1 MFKGRALIQVLAV
14 AALGVVFGALVY
26 VFASPSPP
34 AKREGMPPRLDVS
47 KSLSARQE
55 VKLAGLDASPRSVV
69 FANVGD
75 SVTLTARG
83 YYSDRS
89 FDKLNGKATYESTN
103 PAVVSVTANGIVTA
117 QAEGAADIVAR
128 HGEFSVAV
136 PVIVYGEMRMPP
148 PVDPAMVGIV
158 PAIDPETPVVLNR
171 VMVELLPGYGLAD
184 AQALAAS
191 IGGDVVFS
199 YRTFPGHIIEFDPS
213 TRELDAALSAME
225 SEPTVEAAHVDAVVE
240 FSNHPTDTFPG
251 GGRVPAGTAPYREVG
266 FQRAWE
272 MMERID
278 DLDPVNIAVIDSGFQ
293 DPAALSD
300 QKLRRVLQSEFP
312 QISITPS
319 LFLFDVP
326 TDSNGG
332 RVIVTYLEKNQIE
345 DPDFTSHGT
354 GVASVI
360 AAANNKEDDPNHKS
374 ELSGVVSSVPNLR
387 YNLHVLSIG
396 IPASS
401 GSARPSYDHLTDHL
415 TVLSQVIA
423 SLENIESR
431 KAVFDVVNMSFG
443 YKESDGDKPREFAR
457 DVMPGVTFV
466 VAAGNCEEDASQSS
480 PSDWSLDMPN
490 AITVGGTNGNH
501 SDRWRKAVAG
511 GRCGK
516 RNLGSGS
523 AFGPPVS
530 EYGVAAPAERVLVV
544 TPKGSGFTRLSG
556 TSGAAPM
563 VTGTVALLKA
573 ISPDLQP
580 EEIRQILRDS
590 ADKKP
595 ICTSNNNIASCPPKE
610 VEEWSFLRADKAVH
624 ELLKR
629 LVKAEIVEPPPPLTT
644 VGPFITVFS
653 TVEATVLNTGE
664 RNWTFYVEAW
674 ARSPSGDEFPLGTVE
689 TAIPPGKT
697 HPITW
702 WFHHGGVAPTERG
715 VWDLKIVVRRDDID
729 DPDMDL
735 ALPPRER
742 ELALS
747 DWGEA
752 KIEVLSLTTPEPASI
767 STPTPPPVPT
777 KTPTPPPAPTKT
789 PTPEPSQTRERPYKI
804 AFMSNRDG
812 NREIY
817 NRSIYTAEADG
828 GNVQRLTFTSF
839 DESPSDWSPDGSKIS
854 YTLVE
859 REIDGSAKRT
869 RIYTVNADGS
879 DPKPIRDEWSTR
891 PAFSPSGREVV
902 FASSSGTGVGGV
914 NLYAIRTDG
923 SNLRQLTFNKYNPF
937 VYYPD
942 WSPNGDQIA
951 YTALRDGYM
960 HMFLLD
966 MQTGQEEKLM
976 SVDTHDASPVFS
988 PDGKEIAYHNITPA
1002 HPYTALFVLNLETRE
1017 TRQIIKDACCADWSP
1032 DGKFI
1037 YFRMDDPGGK
1047 GKGIYRISPNG
1058 GSPEVIIP
1066 DTFYYNVRVVVSPF
1080 LD

>member
-1 MFKGRALIQVLAV
+1 MFKSRVAIQVLAV

-34 AKREGMPPRLDVS
+34 AMREGRPPRLDVS
-47 KSLSARQE
+47 KSLSAMQE
-55 VKLAGLDASPRSVV
+55 VKLAGLTASPRSVV
-69 FANVGD
+69 FADVGD
-75 SVTLTARG
+75 SVALTARG

-89 FDKLNGKATYESTN
+89 FDKLNGKVTYESTN
-103 PAVVSVTANGIVTA
+103 PAVVSVTASGIVTA

-128 HGEFSVAV
+128 HGEFSVDV

-148 PVDPAMVGIV
+148 PVDPAMVGVV

-171 VMVELLPGYGLAD
+171 VMVELLPGYGLSD
-184 AQALAAS
+184 AQALAAT

-225 SEPTVEAAHVDAVVE
+225 SEPMVEAAYTDAIIE
-240 FSNHPTDTFPG
+240 FSDHPTDTFPG
-251 GGRVPAGTAPYREVG
+251 GGSVPAGTAPYREVG
-266 FQRAWE
+266 FQMAWE
-272 MMERID
+272 MMERIVR
-278 DLDPVNIAVIDSGFQ
+278 LDPVNIAVIDSGFQ
-293 DPAALSD
+293 DPAALTDSD
-300 QKLRRVLQSEFP
+300 LRGVIKSEFP
-312 QISITPS
+312 KISITPS

-332 RVIVTYLEKNQIE
+332 RVIVTYLTKSQIE
-345 DPDFTSHGT
+345 DPDIASHGT
-354 GVASVI
+354 SVTSVI
-360 AAANNKEDDPNHKS
+360 AAANNKEDDPNHDSK
-374 ELSGVVSSVPNLR
+374 LSGVVSSVPNLH

-396 IPASS
+396 GVLPPPPS
-401 GSARPSYDHLTDHL
+401 GSARSPFEHHW
-415 TVLSQVIA
+415 TVFSEFIA
-423 SLENIESR
+423 LLENEGN
-431 KAVFDVVNMSFG
+431 AGFDVVNMSFVTT
-443 YKESDGDKPREFAR
+443 GDKPRELAR
-457 DVMPGVTFV
+457 DDMPGVTFV
-466 VAAGNCEEDASQSS
+466 AAAGNCEKDASQTL
-480 PSDWSLDMPN
+480 PANWSLDMPN
-490 AITVGGTNGNH
+490 AITVGGTNRNH
-501 SDRWRKAVAG
+501 SDRWREAAAG
-511 GRCGK
+511 ESCRS
-516 RNLGSGS
+516 RNLESGS
-523 AFGPPVS
+523 AFGPSIS

-544 TPKGSGFTRLSG
+544 TPKDPGFARPNG

-573 ISPDLQP
+573 ISPDLEP

-590 ADKKP
+590 ADKRL
-595 ICTSNNNIASCPPKE
+595 ICTSNNDRASCPDGE
-610 VEEWSFLRADKAVH
+610 REEWSFLRADKAVH

-644 VGPFITVFS
+644 AGPIIFS
-653 TVEATVLNTGE
+653 AVDATVLNTGE
-664 RNWTFYVEAW
+664 RIWEFYIEAL
-674 ARSPSGDEFPLGTVE
+674 ARSPSGDEFPLGTVK
-689 TAIPPGKT
+689 TVIPPGKT
-697 HPITW
+697 HPISW
-702 WFHHGGVAPTERG
+702 SFSRSVLGVSTPEPG
-715 VWDLKIVVRRDDID
+715 VWDLKIVVRRDDIN
-729 DPDMDL
+729 DPDM
-735 ALPPRER
+735 ER
-742 ELALS
+742 ELSDDRVLALS

-752 KIEVLSLTTPEPASI
+752 KIEVLSLTTPEPAPI
-767 STPTPPPVPT
+767 S
-777 KTPTPPPAPTKT
+777 TPTPPPAPTKT
-789 PTPEPSQTRERPYKI
+789 PMPEPAQTRERPYKI

-859 REIDGSAKRT
+859 REIDGSAKRWG
-869 RIYTVNADGS
+869 IYTVNADGS
-879 DPKPIRDEWSTR
+879 DPKPIPDEWGVSST
-891 PAFSPSGREVV
+891 FSPSGREVV
-902 FASSSGTGVGGV
+902 FASSSGAEVGDV

-937 VYYPD
+937 AYYPD

-976 SVDTHDASPVFS
+976 SVDTHNASPVFS

-1047 GKGIYRISPNG
+1047 DKGIYRISPNG
-1058 GSPEVIIP
+1058 GSPEVIIQ
-1066 DTFYYNVRVVVSPF
+1066 DRGYYNVWVVVSPF